1 MFYAN
6 KGTAQT
12 KMVRSESLDGLNYL
26 VFPVVMMVEGV
37 HVGSA
42 GPTFYSANKLA
53 EHPDA
58 WNAKPIVVYHPD
70 KNGVPV
76 SACSKEILEK
86 QSVGIILNA
95 EFVENKL
102 RAEAW
107 INESKADKVFPGIL
121 AMLRSG
127 SIMEVSIGHF
137 TEDVEESGVWN
148 NESYERRVTVI
159 KPDHLALL
167 PTEIGA
173 CSVQDGAGIPRINKD
188 MRVNQ
193 DVSHDEIR
201 CLLYDALANAGV
213 GRADVY
219 LDAVYDDYIIYGI
232 YDSEKLWK
240 RTYTMNNNTVELG
253 QAEEVR
259 RLIEYVT
266 VNHKKETKSM
276 DDKMKELLLNKG
288 FSEKSLET
296 LSSLPDTEL
305 EVLSQAFAEPV
316 KQEPIVNVSQV
327 AQNMTVNEYL
337 QHVPEQFREVLT
349 NGQRLLDARKADLVG
364 KIVANKR
371 NQFSRE
377 TLNMKPIE
385 ELEGIAAL
393 AVEPDYALAGS
404 LTANQDTPIVEEAM
418 PEISFGGKEM

>member
-1 MFYAN
+1 MFILN
-6 KGTAQT
+6 RGTAQT
-12 KMVRSESLDGLNYL
+12 QMVRSETLDGINYL

-42 GPTFYSANKLA
+42 GPTYYSANKLS

-95 EFVENKL
+95 EFEANRLK
-102 RAEAW
+102 AEAW
-107 INESKADKVFPGIL
+107 INERKADKVYPGLL
-121 AMLRSG
+121 ALLRSG
-127 SIMEVSIGHF
+127 GIMEVSIGHF
-137 TEDVEESGVWN
+137 TEDVEESGIWN
-148 NESYERRVTVI
+148 NETYERRVTVI

-188 MRVNQ
+188 MRSNQ
-193 DVSHDEIR
+193 ETDIQSLVYTSLTNNGIST
-201 CLLYDALANAGV
+201 
-213 GRADVY
+213 ADIF
-219 LDAVYDDYIIYGI
+219 LDAVYDTMFVYGI
-232 YDSEKLWK
+232 QGKDKLWK
-240 RTYTMNNNTVELG
+240 YTYTVNDDHVELG

-259 RLIEYVT
+259 RLIEYET
-266 VNHKKETKSM
+266 VNHNKETNNM

-296 LSSLPDTEL
+296 LSSLPETEL
-305 EVLSQAFAEPV
+305 EVLSQAFAEKPV
-316 KQEPIVNVSQV
+316 INQETPKPVL
-327 AQNMTVNEYL
+327 QNMTVNEYL
-337 QHVPEQFREVLT
+337 QQVPEQFREVLT
-349 NGQRLLDARKADLVG
+349 NGQRLLDARKSELVG
-364 KIVANKR
+364 RIIANKR

-377 TLNMKPIE
+377 TLNGKPIE

-393 AVEPDYALAGS
+393 AVEPDYSIAGS
-404 LTANQDTPIVEEAM
+404 LVANQGVTVTEEAM
-418 PEISFGGKEM
+418 PEIGFGVEEK

>member
-1 MFYAN
+1 MFILN
-6 KGTAQT
+6 RGTAQT
-12 KMVRSESLDGLNYL
+12 QMVRSETLDGINYL

-42 GPTFYSANKLA
+42 GPTYYSANKLS

-95 EFVENKL
+95 EFEADRLK
-102 RAEAW
+102 AEAW
-107 INESKADKVFPGIL
+107 INERKADKVYPGLL
-121 AMLRSG
+121 ALLRSG
-127 SIMEVSIGHF
+127 GIMEVSIGHF
-137 TEDVEESGVWN
+137 TEDVEESGIWN
-148 NESYERRVTVI
+148 NETYERRVTVI

-188 MRVNQ
+188 MRSNQ
-193 DVSHDEIR
+193 ETDIQSLVYTSLTNNGIST
-201 CLLYDALANAGV
+201 
-213 GRADVY
+213 ADIF
-219 LDAVYDDYIIYGI
+219 LDAVYDTMFVYGI
-232 YDSEKLWK
+232 QGKDKLWK
-240 RTYTMNNNTVELG
+240 YTYTVNDDHVELG

-259 RLIEYVT
+259 RLIEYET
-266 VNHKKETKSM
+266 VNHNKETNNM

-296 LSSLPDTEL
+296 LSSLPETEL
-305 EVLSQAFAEPV
+305 EVLSQAFAEKPV
-316 KQEPIVNVSQV
+316 INQETPKPVL
-327 AQNMTVNEYL
+327 QNMTVNEYL
-337 QHVPEQFREVLT
+337 QQVPEQFREVLT
-349 NGQRLLDARKADLVG
+349 NGQRLLDARKSELVG
-364 KIVANKR
+364 RIVANKR

-377 TLNMKPIE
+377 TLNGKPIE

-393 AVEPDYALAGS
+393 AVEPDYSIAGS
-404 LTANQDTPIVEEAM
+404 LVANQGVTVTEEAM
-418 PEISFGGKEM
+418 PEIGFGVEEK

>member
-1 MFYAN
+1 MFILN
-6 KGTAQT
+6 RGTAQT
-12 KMVRSESLDGLNYL
+12 QMVRSETLDGINYL

-42 GPTFYSANKLA
+42 GPTYYSANKLS

-95 EFVENKL
+95 EFEANRLK
-102 RAEAW
+102 AEAW
-107 INESKADKVFPGIL
+107 INERKADKVYPGLL
-121 AMLRSG
+121 ALLRSG
-127 SIMEVSIGHF
+127 GIMEVSIGHF
-137 TEDVEESGVWN
+137 TEDVEESGIWN
-148 NESYERRVTVI
+148 NETYERRVTVI

-188 MRVNQ
+188 MRSNQ
-193 DVSHDEIR
+193 ETDIQSLVYTSLTNNGIST
-201 CLLYDALANAGV
+201 
-213 GRADVY
+213 ADIF
-219 LDAVYDDYIIYGI
+219 LDAVYDTMFVYGI
-232 YDSEKLWK
+232 QGKDKLWK
-240 RTYTMNNNTVELG
+240 YTYTVNDDHVELG

-259 RLIEYVT
+259 RLIEYET
-266 VNHKKETKSM
+266 VNHNKETNNM

-296 LSSLPDTEL
+296 LSSLPETEL
-305 EVLSQAFAEPV
+305 EVLSQAFAEKPV
-316 KQEPIVNVSQV
+316 INQETPKPVP
-327 AQNMTVNEYL
+327 QNMTVNEYL
-337 QHVPEQFREVLT
+337 QQVPEQFREVLT
-349 NGQRLLDARKADLVG
+349 NGQRLLDARKSELVG
-364 KIVANKR
+364 RIIANKR

-377 TLNMKPIE
+377 TLNGKPIE

-393 AVEPDYALAGS
+393 AVEPDYSIAGS
-404 LTANQDTPIVEEAM
+404 LVANQGVTVTEEAM
-418 PEISFGGKEM
+418 PEIGFGVEEK

>member
-1 MFYAN
+1 MFILN
-6 KGTAQT
+6 RGTAQT
-12 KMVRSESLDGLNYL
+12 QMVRSETLDGINYL

-42 GPTFYSANKLA
+42 GPTYYSANKLS

-58 WNAKPIVVYHPD
+58 WNAKPIVVYHPN

-95 EFVENKL
+95 EFEANRLK
-102 RAEAW
+102 AEAW
-107 INESKADKVFPGIL
+107 INERKADKVYPGLL
-121 AMLRSG
+121 ALLRSG
-127 SIMEVSIGHF
+127 GIMEVSIGHF
-137 TEDVEESGVWN
+137 TEDVEESGIWN
-148 NESYERRVTVI
+148 NETYERRVTVI

-188 MRVNQ
+188 MRSNQ
-193 DVSHDEIR
+193 ETDIQSLVYTSLTNNGIST
-201 CLLYDALANAGV
+201 
-213 GRADVY
+213 ADIF
-219 LDAVYDDYIIYGI
+219 LDAVYDTMFVYGI
-232 YDSEKLWK
+232 QGKDKLWK
-240 RTYTMNNNTVELG
+240 YTYTVNDDHVELG

-259 RLIEYVT
+259 RLIEYET
-266 VNHKKETKSM
+266 VNHNKETNNM

-296 LSSLPDTEL
+296 LSSLPETEL
-305 EVLSQAFAEPV
+305 EVLSQAFAEKPV
-316 KQEPIVNVSQV
+316 INQETPKPVP
-327 AQNMTVNEYL
+327 QNMTVNEYL
-337 QHVPEQFREVLT
+337 QQVPEQFREVLT
-349 NGQRLLDARKADLVG
+349 NGQRLLDARKSELVG
-364 KIVANKR
+364 RIIANKR

-377 TLNMKPIE
+377 TLNGKPIE

-393 AVEPDYALAGS
+393 AVEPDYSIAGS
-404 LTANQDTPIVEEAM
+404 LVANQGVTVTEEAM
-418 PEISFGGKEM
+418 PEIGFGVEEK